1 MAKTFQGLFYPITQ
15 GTSVDCT
22 WLTDMLTFS
31 MKREVL
37 FYQTDDG
44 RCPVREF
51 LDDLPGKTAQ
61 KIIWTLSLLE
71 ELDSLPSIYFKK
83 LVNTDD
89 IWEVRVSLGSDAY
102 RIFCFFAGNS
112 IVVLTHG
119 LNKKTQKTP
128 FREIERAESYKRQYL
143 ARRKQ

>member
-1 MAKTFQGLFYPITQ
+1 
-15 GTSVDCT
+15 
-22 WLTDMLTFS
+22 
-31 MKREVL
+31 MKRDVR
-37 FYQTDDG
+37 FFKTSDG

-51 LDDLPGKTAQ
+51 IDSLSSKVAQ
-61 KIIWTLSLLE
+61 KVVWTLSLLE
-71 ELDSLPSIYFKK
+71 ELETLPAVYFKK

-119 LNKKTQKTP
+119 LAKKAQKTP
-128 FREIERAESYKRQYL
+128 QKEIERAEGYKREYL
-143 ARRKQ
+143 ARRKKS

>member
-1 MAKTFQGLFYPITQ
+1 
-15 GTSVDCT
+15 
-22 WLTDMLTFS
+22 
-31 MKREVL
+31 MKRDVR

-51 LDDLPGKTAQ
+51 IDSLPGKAAQ

-71 ELDSLPSIYFKK
+71 ELGTLPAAYFKK
-83 LVNTDD
+83 LVNSDD

-119 LNKKTQKTP
+119 LVKKTQKTP
-128 FREIERAESYKRQYL
+128 PREIERAEEYKRKHL
-143 ARRKQ
+143 SRRSGS